1 MEVTDIIIPI
11 KSANSMF
18 RFYWSFSSD
27 YLEETYSV
35 WRDYYYD
42 TDTFKIIDKPI
53 HRDAIAW
60 IKIKLNYTFKIIEVE
75 FLCGPEIKTATESP
89 KELTN
94 SIKKEFINELKQ
106 HKIYLYSKD
115 VLETNIT
122 LYPKAKEYLE
132 RVLVEKYGET
142 SGVDEN
148 LSVLSIPEP
157 LWATYGLVN
166 AYSYYSPS
174 KLHMVFPARENY
186 ETPWSNCIAVHEYF
200 HHFQHQKKILLT
212 PDETGMTKE
221 DFSELAAI
229 IEGYEKYDGLD
240 GIAKALGL
248 PTSLLKRIQIVT
260 NKLDEYSKEYY
271 NILTERHSHAEQ
283 FNFLKSQGIATE
295 NIIKTMG
302 KKSKGNPNW
311 PKVKELIE
319 KSEEISVDSYEK
331 MLKMVEEDS

>member
-1 MEVTDIIIPI
+1 
-11 KSANSMF
+11 
-18 RFYWSFSSD
+18 
-27 YLEETYSV
+27 
-35 WRDYYYD
+35 
-42 TDTFKIIDKPI
+42 
-53 HRDAIAW
+53 
-60 IKIKLNYTFKIIEVE
+60 
-75 FLCGPEIKTATESP
+75 
-89 KELTN
+89 
-94 SIKKEFINELKQ
+94 
-106 HKIYLYSKD
+106 
-115 VLETNIT
+115 
-122 LYPKAKEYLE
+122 
-132 RVLVEKYGET
+132 
-142 SGVDEN
+142 
-148 LSVLSIPEP
+148 
-157 LWATYGLVN
+157 
-166 AYSYYSPS
+166 
-174 KLHMVFPARENY
+174 
-186 ETPWSNCIAVHEYF
+186 
-200 HHFQHQKKILLT
+200 
-212 PDETGMTKE
+212 MTKE